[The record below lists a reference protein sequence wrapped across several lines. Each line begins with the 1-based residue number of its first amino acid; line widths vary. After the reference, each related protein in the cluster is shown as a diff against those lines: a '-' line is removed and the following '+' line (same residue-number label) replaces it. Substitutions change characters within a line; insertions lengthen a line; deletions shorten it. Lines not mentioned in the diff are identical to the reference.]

1 MSEEVKNQEEMNDEV
16 TENPM
21 PDEQAIEVCLDK
33 IRPYIQHDG
42 GDIELLGVDE
52 NAVVYVAFKGAC
64 SGCMMAAADF
74 SEGIRLILMDE
85 VPNIRDVML
94 VG

>member
-1 MSEEVKNQEEMNDEV
+1 MSEEFVL
-16 TENPM
+16 
-21 PDEQAIEVCLDK
+21 PDERAIEACLDT

-42 GDIELLGVDE
+42 GDVELLGIDE
-52 NAVVYVAFKGAC
+52 HGVVYVTFRGAC
-64 SGCMMAAADF
+64 AGCMMAAADF
-74 SEGIRLILMDE
+74 SEGIKLLLMDE

>member
-1 MSEEVKNQEEMNDEV
+1 MSENENLMPNEQE
-16 TENPM
+16 
-21 PDEQAIEVCLDK
+21 IEACLDK

-74 SEGIRLILMDE
+74 SDGIKLLLMDE
-85 VPNIRDVML
+85 VANIRDVML

>member
-1 MSEEVKNQEEMNDEV
+1 MSEN
-16 TENPM
+16 ENLM
-21 PDEQAIEVCLDK
+21 PSEKDIEACLDK

-52 NAVVYVAFKGAC
+52 NAIVYVSFKGAC
-64 SGCMMAAADF
+64 SGCMMAADDF
-74 SEGIRLILMDE
+74 SDGIKLLLMDE